1 MLAIMLLNLVLL
13 LDSKKEDFNPQMIIP
28 EHLNSLLL
36 KRKVVSRKMLQY
48 YNLMGR
54 LEKHEF
60 TMHISYF
67 RVGRFN
73 TYFMH
78 N

>member
-1 MLAIMLLNLVLL
+1 MIAIMFLNLVLL
-13 LDSKKEDFNPQMIIP
+13 LDSTKEDFNPQMIIA
-28 EHLNSLLL
+28 EHLNSL
-36 KRKVVSRKMLQY
+36 KRKVVSRKMLQD

-67 RVGRFN
+67 RVSRFN